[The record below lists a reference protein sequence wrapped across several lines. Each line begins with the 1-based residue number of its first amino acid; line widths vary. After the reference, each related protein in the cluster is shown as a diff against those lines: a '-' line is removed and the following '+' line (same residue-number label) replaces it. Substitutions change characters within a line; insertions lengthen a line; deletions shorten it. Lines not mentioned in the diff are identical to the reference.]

1 MRRNRK
7 VQFGIGSLL
16 FAMLWVAGYFHG
28 LKRGD
33 QARANAVFSVR
44 VYSVADLMVENQRSA
59 EQLDAIATLVRD
71 TIAPYSWANHGGQ
84 ASLEIIPAN
93 RSIVVR
99 QVGSK
104 HQEIEKLIETLAS
117 MAQEEVQ
124 LVKYDASQ
132 IINSDSAKPVEEQ
145 LATICSLANQM
156 LKRHKGLTSSSLSI
170 DKEKP
175 LIVASARKQTHDL
188 LDSYIKQLRF
198 AREAIQ
204 EIDG

>member
-44 VYSVADLMVENQRSA
+44 AYSVADLTE
-59 EQLDAIATLVRD
+59 EQLDAIATLVRN
-71 TIAPYSWANHGGQ
+71 TIAPHSWANRGGQ

-99 QVGSK
+99 QVGSE

-117 MAQEEVQ
+117 MAKEEVQ
-124 LVKYDASQ
+124 LVRYDASQ

-156 LKRHKGLTSSSLSI
+156 LKRHKGLTSSSLSV
-170 DKEKP
+170 DKKNQF
-175 LIVASARKQTHDL
+175 IVASARQQTHVL

-198 AREAIQ
+198 AREAIR
-204 EIDG
+204 EIDS

>member
-44 VYSVADLMVENQRSA
+44 VYSVADLMDENQPSE
-59 EQLDAIATLVRD
+59 EQLDAIASLVRD
-71 TIAPYSWANHGGQ
+71 TIAPHSWANRGGQ
-84 ASLEIIPAN
+84 ACLEIIPAN
-93 RSIVVR
+93 RSIMVR
-99 QVGSK
+99 QVGSE
-104 HQEIEKLIETLAS
+104 HQGIEKLIETLAS
-117 MAQEEVQ
+117 MAKEEVQ
-124 LVKYDASQ
+124 LVRYDASQ

-156 LKRHKGLTSSSLSI
+156 LKRQGLTSSSLSV
-170 DKEKP
+170 DKENQF
-175 LIVASARKQTHDL
+175 IVASARQQTHVL

-198 AREAIQ
+198 AREAIR
-204 EIDG
+204 EIDS

>member
-1 MRRNRK
+1 
-7 VQFGIGSLL
+7 
-16 FAMLWVAGYFHG
+16 MLWVAGYFHG

-44 VYSVADLMVENQRSA
+44 VYNVADLMVENQPSE

-71 TIAPYSWANHGGQ
+71 SIAPTSWANRGRGGQ
-84 ASLEIIPAN
+84 ASLEIFPTN
-93 RSIVVR
+93 RQIVVH
-99 QVGSK
+99 QAGSE
-104 HQEIEKLIETLAS
+104 HQQIEKLIETLAS
-117 MAQEEVQ
+117 MYQEEVQ

-156 LKRHKGLTSSSLSI
+156 LKRHKGLPPSSLSI
-170 DKEKP
+170 DKENQ
-175 LIVASARKQTHDL
+175 LIVASARKHTHDL

-198 AREAIQ
+198 AREAIRK
-204 EIDG
+204 IDS

>member
-16 FAMLWVAGYFHG
+16 FAMLWVAGYFTG

-33 QARANAVFSVR
+33 QARANAVFSSR
-44 VYSVADLMVENQRSA
+44 VYNVADLMVENEPSE

-71 TIAPYSWANHGGQ
+71 TIAPDSWGNRRGQ
-84 ASLEIIPAN
+84 AHLEIIPTN
-93 RSIVVR
+93 RQIVVH
-99 QVGSK
+99 QAGSE
-104 HQEIEKLIETLAS
+104 HQQIEELIETLAS
-117 MAQEEVQ
+117 MYQEEVQ

-156 LKRHKGLTSSSLSI
+156 LKRHKGLPSSSLSI
-170 DKEKP
+170 DKENQ
-175 LIVASARKQTHDL
+175 LIVASARQQTHVL
-188 LDSYIKQLRF
+188 LNSYIKQLRF
-198 AREAIQ
+198 AREAIR
-204 EIDG
+204 EIDN

>member
-16 FAMLWVAGYFHG
+16 FAMLLVAGYFHG

-33 QARANAVFSVR
+33 QARANETFSVR
-44 VYSVADLMVENQRSA
+44 VYNVADLMVENEPSG

-71 TIAPYSWANHGGQ
+71 TIAPHSWANRGGQ

-99 QVGSK
+99 QVGSE

-117 MAQEEVQ
+117 MAKEEVQ
-124 LVKYDASQ
+124 LVRYDASQ

-156 LKRHKGLTSSSLSI
+156 LKRHKGLPSSSLSI
-170 DKEKP
+170 DKENQ

-198 AREAIQ
+198 AREAIR
-204 EIDG
+204 EIDS

>member
-1 MRRNRK
+1 
-7 VQFGIGSLL
+7 
-16 FAMLWVAGYFHG
+16 MLAVAGYFHG

-44 VYSVADLMVENQRSA
+44 AYSVADLMVENQPSV

-71 TIAPYSWANHGGQ
+71 TIAPHSWANRGGQ
-84 ASLEIIPAN
+84 ASLEIYPAN
-93 RSIVVR
+93 RSIVVG
-99 QVGSK
+99 QVGLE

-117 MAQEEVQ
+117 MAKEEVQ
-124 LVKYDASQ
+124 LVRYDASQ

-156 LKRHKGLTSSSLSI
+156 LKRHGLTSSSLSV
-170 DKEKP
+170 DKENQF
-175 LIVASARKQTHDL
+175 IVASARQQTHVL

-198 AREAIQ
+198 AREAIRK
-204 EIDG
+204 IDS